1 MSSKRVQLSL
11 VVNDNLMEEF
21 DEFKASTVEPG
32 EIMLPSCDLLQYW
45 ITKEK
50 KQPLNTVMRFGS
62 PYVPMSA
69 DQVDELCDWALR
81 AQKRLKQGELVF
93 V

>member
-1 MSSKRVQLSL
+1 M

-32 EIMLPSCDLLQYW
+32 VIKLPSCDLLQYW

-50 KQPLNTVMRFGS
+50 KRPLNTVMRFGS
-62 PYVPMSA
+62 PYVRMSA
-69 DQVDELCDWALR
+69 NQVDDLCDWVLR